1 MEHTNLDSLGSIL
14 KATRKSRK
22 LTREKVAESVGISVR
37 YLSALE
43 NEHKIPS
50 LDLLYRLI
58 RALGMSAD
66 AIFYP
71 EIKSK
76 SDELGQFMQMLSLC
90 NQADLKIINA
100 TLTAILD
107 NKSGSESA

>member
-1 MEHTNLDSLGSIL
+1 MEHTNLDSFGSIL
-14 KATRKSRK
+14 KTARKTRE

-71 EIKSK
+71 EIESK
-76 SDELGQFMQMLSLC
+76 SDELRQFMQMLSLC
-90 NQADLKIINA
+90 DQMDLKIIEA

-107 NKSGSESA
+107 NKAQSKNE